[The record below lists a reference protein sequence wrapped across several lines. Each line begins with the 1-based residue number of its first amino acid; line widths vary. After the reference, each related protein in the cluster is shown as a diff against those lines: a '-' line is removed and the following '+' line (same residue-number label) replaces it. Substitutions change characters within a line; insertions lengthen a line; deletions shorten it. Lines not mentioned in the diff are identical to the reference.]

1 MRYCCS
7 RSVQIAQHRN
17 RRRHGRAL
25 LQIVPYSNDQS
36 RNLAK
41 GLRYCRDAKAV
52 GADLVVFPE
61 LWNIGSVR
69 CPLVDATE
77 QRLWTASAIDQHNN
91 FFRSFAG
98 LARDLRMNIAITY
111 LEVSHPKP
119 RNSVSIIDTQGD
131 VVLNYSKVCI
141 CDFGPEGENAAGCD
155 VNCSPGESFGVCT
168 LTGVFW
174 LSVKWRSGVLR

>member
-1 MRYCCS
+1 MRFK
-7 RSVQIAQHRN
+7 V
-17 RRRHGRAL
+17 AL